1 MKIEVFTH
9 RNCTECHILL
19 DYLKEKGLIEKVE
32 IIDTEKY
39 PFLAFE
45 RGVISTPSVFV
56 DGNLIFAGKVDFDK
70 LDDILK
76 GNKVESAILEDQ
88 LLEKLMEGIVD
99 SFAAT
104 AWIYVNRDLSLFVE
118 QKDFVMAVTGIAIDD
133 RREQLYLRILKD
145 VKEKEDMLLEEW
157 KERMMR
163 NIASNFVRELYWLYE
178 RKLDKED
185 IAKTYP
191 LEVFSHW
198 LMVRGGAVGRVG
210 LRIYPLS
217 DKTVISRIS
226 EAYLYLFNNY
236 DSLWEK
242 VVKEQRKL
250 ENLTS

>member
-118 QKDFVMAVTGIAIDD
+118 QK
-133 RREQLYLRILKD
+133 
-145 VKEKEDMLLEEW
+145 
-157 KERMMR
+157 
-163 NIASNFVRELYWLYE
+163 
-178 RKLDKED
+178 
-185 IAKTYP
+185 
-191 LEVFSHW
+191 
-198 LMVRGGAVGRVG
+198 
-210 LRIYPLS
+210 
-217 DKTVISRIS
+217 
-226 EAYLYLFNNY
+226 
-236 DSLWEK
+236 
-242 VVKEQRKL
+242 
-250 ENLTS
+250 TSSWQ

>member
-1 MKIEVFTH
+1 
-9 RNCTECHILL
+9 
-19 DYLKEKGLIEKVE
+19 
-32 IIDTEKY
+32 
-39 PFLAFE
+39 
-45 RGVISTPSVFV
+45 
-56 DGNLIFAGKVDFDK
+56 
-70 LDDILK
+70 
-76 GNKVESAILEDQ
+76 
-88 LLEKLMEGIVD
+88 
-99 SFAAT
+99 
-104 AWIYVNRDLSLFVE
+104 
-118 QKDFVMAVTGIAIDD
+118 MAVTGIAIDD

>member
-1 MKIEVFTH
+1 MKVEVFTH

-19 DYLKEKGLIEKVE
+19 DYLKEKGLIDKVDV
-32 IIDTEKY
+32 IDTEKY

-56 DGNLIFAGKVDFDK
+56 DGNLIFAGKVDFDE
-70 LDDILK
+70 LEDILK
-76 GNKVESAILEDQ
+76 GNNVTSSVQESQ

-104 AWIYVNRDLSLFVE
+104 AWIYVNGNLSLFVE

-133 RREQLYLRILKD
+133 RREQLYLRIVED
-145 VKEKEDMLLEEW
+145 VKENGDVLLEKW
-157 KERMMR
+157 KEKMVR
-163 NIASNFVRELYWLYE
+163 NITSNFVRELYWLYG
-178 RKLDKED
+178 RKLEKED
-185 IAKTYP
+185 VARVYP

-198 LMVRGGAVGRVG
+198 LMIRGGAVGRVG

-217 DKTVISRIS
+217 DKKVISRIS

-242 VVKEQRKL
+242 VINEQSKL